1 MIANG
6 GMNANSSRSN
16 RTMRRAAHKSGVYQL
31 QSPLFIIDSP
41 LPPWLGGRRRARF
54 VSFLREGENKSKKK
68 SSSISSFL
76 FAIMVISSVSVSL
89 FLGMFYE
96 RRMEME
102 IDEKKNFLEAVIIY
116 SFEKEFLEE
125 IFIRIVFFSLK
136 SIQKVFI

>member
-1 MIANG
+1 MG
-6 GMNANSSRSN
+6 
-16 RTMRRAAHKSGVYQL
+16 
-31 QSPLFIIDSP
+31 
-41 LPPWLGGRRRARF
+41 
-54 VSFLREGENKSKKK
+54 
-68 SSSISSFL
+68 
-76 FAIMVISSVSVSL
+76 ISSVSVSL